1 MLQLNPIY
9 EITPFTTL
17 DYPNHLACIVWLSRC
32 NMRCTYCYNPDIVL
46 QNGKISTEQLLEFLK
61 KRQNLLEAVV
71 LSGGECTKFK
81 DLLFLCKQIKKLGFK
96 IKIDTNGSSPEIL
109 KSLMEQNLIDYV
121 ALDFKAPKELF
132 TSITK
137 SNFYEKTI
145 ESLTLLNQSRLPF
158 EVRTTIHS
166 DLLDESAIN
175 EIIDI
180 LHSSNYKGI
189 YYLQNFLNVEN
200 LGNLSE
206 QTKVFNKNLLNNKIP
221 IKFRNF

>member
-1 MLQLNPIY
+1 
-9 EITPFTTL
+9 
-17 DYPNHLACIVWLSRC
+17 
-32 NMRCTYCYNPDIVL
+32 MRCTYCYNPDIVL